1 MQAPGGRTGGPR
13 REGWMGGVVGDAEDC
28 PSLPKSLMEPYGGR
42 KGGREGGGEEG
53 RQGEPREGLFLG
65 FIINVDKFHHQW
77 LMMGP
82 TIKFL
87 DAFQDVF
94 GEILGGF

>member
-42 KGGREGGGEEG
+42 KGGREGGAGYY
-53 RQGEPREGLFLG
+53 
-65 FIINVDKFHHQW
+65 
-77 LMMGP
+77 
-82 TIKFL
+82 
-87 DAFQDVF
+87 
-94 GEILGGF
+94 GGA